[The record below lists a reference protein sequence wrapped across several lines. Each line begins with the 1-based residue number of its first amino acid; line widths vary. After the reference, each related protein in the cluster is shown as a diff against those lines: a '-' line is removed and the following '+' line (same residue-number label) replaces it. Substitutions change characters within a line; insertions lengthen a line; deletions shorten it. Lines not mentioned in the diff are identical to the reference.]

1 MDKGLAVLSMLSVG
15 KFDRGLYLNKKR
27 FEASIIGGLVTVLCT
42 LIIVTYSVFVF
53 ESILSREEYRMD

>member
-1 MDKGLAVLSMLSVG
+1 MLSVG

-53 ESILSREEYRMD
+53 ESIVSREEYRMD